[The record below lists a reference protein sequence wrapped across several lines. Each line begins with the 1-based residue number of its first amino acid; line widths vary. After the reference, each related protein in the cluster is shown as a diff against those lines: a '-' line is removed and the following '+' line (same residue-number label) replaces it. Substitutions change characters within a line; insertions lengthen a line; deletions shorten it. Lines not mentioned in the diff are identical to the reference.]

1 VAIDETSARP
11 VDRDVVTLSRDER
24 GRPALLRAGAPRPAP
39 LGATAEEAARAHL
52 DALAPLWV
60 ERRRAAAEL
69 TLDAARALRGGP
81 TVVSFRQHVAGI
93 EVWQGRV
100 SVLLDGSR
108 SLLGVS
114 GVRRGAATALPRSAF
129 VLDAADAAAAA
140 ITD

>member
-1 VAIDETSARP
+1 SRCAVVRSSFVSMMIGSLALAGGCSPGEGAPSTPDAGVAIDETSARP

-69 TLDAARALRGGP
+69 TLDAARALRG
-81 TVVSFRQHVAGI
+81 
-93 EVWQGRV
+93 
-100 SVLLDGSR
+100 
-108 SLLGVS
+108 
-114 GVRRGAATALPRSAF
+114 
-129 VLDAADAAAAA
+129 
-140 ITD
+140 